1 MEAHFR
7 VEISSHR
14 RRSRNS
20 TPDFELGAIQGGL
33 GESGGI
39 FCPRSSIFPLPLAP
53 QTRVMVV
60 REHPVSSVAPK
71 LAFVPAVVGQG
82 AFRSFYSR
90 GSLVAQLLKNLPA
103 MQETLV

>member
-1 MEAHFR
+1 MEAHLR
-7 VEISSHR
+7 VEISSHQ
-14 RRSRNS
+14 RRSHNS
-20 TPDFELGAIQGGL
+20 TIDFELGAVQGGL

-39 FCPRSSIFPLPLAP
+39 FCSHRGIFPLPLTP

-82 AFRSFYSR
+82 AFRSF
-90 GSLVAQLLKNLPA
+90 
-103 MQETLV
+103 